1 MFLGEYLHAVDT
13 KGRVAVPAKFRA
25 QLSSGAVIT
34 RGLDG
39 CLFVFPKGEW
49 ESLAGKLMELPLSQA
64 NSRAFVR
71 LMLSGASDV
80 EFDTQ
85 GRVLVPEPLRSYA
98 RIEKKVV
105 ITGLFNRIEIWDDAA
120 WSAYKKKTEKAS
132 DEIAERMGELGV

>member
-1 MFLGEYLHAVDT
+1 MFLGEYFHTIDA
-13 KGRVAVPAKFRA
+13 KGRIAVPAKFRA

-49 ESLAGKLMELPLSQA
+49 ETLASKLVSLPISQS

-80 EFDTQ
+80 EYDVQ
-85 GRVLVPEPLRSYA
+85 GRVLIPEPLRTYA
-98 RIEKKVV
+98 RLEKKAVV
-105 ITGLFNRIEIWDDAA
+105 TGLFNRIEVWDEGR
-120 WSAYKKKTEKAS
+120 WTKYKTKTEKAS
-132 DEIAERMGELGV
+132 DEIAEQMGELGI